1 MNGVKS
7 DVFSFFFLDSCLSFD
22 FLYTKKKK
30 LKKALK
36 KKNSGK
42 GVELN
47 ACLLACLNPFS
58 LSPPPKLTLFHHF
71 NHTHTFSTPGQTL
84 AGLLGGKAA
93 YFATMSSSLSEMD
106 DSFRVLS
113 LPPTAT
119 ETEIKKA
126 YRKLSL
132 RYHPDKA
139 GKDVDPVKAAARFH
153 EINLAYETLM
163 DPAARAR
170 AVQRN
175 AEDAA
180 KRERQQ
186 QYEGKRRQMA
196 DELERSEKE
205 ALQKRQDADR
215 KARER
220 VAKIAELQ
228 QESRRLVKRKQE
240 EIDAKVKQKH
250 QAKADKRRKDEEQAK
265 AEREP
270 ELHPLDKTVRVQF
283 PASQLAQLAG
293 IPEGSLS
300 SPDVPLSTPLAN
312 TLANQFGELEHLQF
326 QFPSSTKKIKREL
339 MALATFKTLQD
350 AWQAVV
356 TGSEMR
362 CTGLLEE
369 CYIGWANY
377 TKVQR
382 GHGSESKDKVYV
394 EPERVKW
401 YKEHGILRPSDVG
414 RVRPTTRLHAAHV
427 QDSKADKD
435 TEGQAKTN
443 GETSS
448 AAVYSKAYE
457 ARTLQRLRDAAQQSL
472 RATSQPQAQIAQ

>member
-1 MNGVKS
+1 
-7 DVFSFFFLDSCLSFD
+7 
-22 FLYTKKKK
+22 
-30 LKKALK
+30 
-36 KKNSGK
+36 
-42 GVELN
+42 
-47 ACLLACLNPFS
+47 
-58 LSPPPKLTLFHHF
+58 
-71 NHTHTFSTPGQTL
+71 
-84 AGLLGGKAA
+84 
-93 YFATMSSSLSEMD
+93 MSSSLSEMD

-119 ETEIKKA
+119 EAEIKKA

-170 AVQRN
+170 TVQRN

-186 QYEGKRRQMA
+186 QYEGKRRRMA

-220 VAKIAELQ
+220 VVKIAELQ
-228 QESRRLVKRKQE
+228 EESRRLVKRKQDE
-240 EIDAKVKQKH
+240 MDAKAKQKKE
-250 QAKADKRRKDEEQAK
+250 AKADKRRKDEEQAK

-270 ELHPLDKTVRVQF
+270 ELHSLDKTVRVQF
-283 PASQLAQLAG
+283 PASQLALLAG
-293 IPEGSLS
+293 TPEGSLS
-300 SPDVPLSTPLAN
+300 APEVSLSTPLAN

-326 QFPSSTKKIKREL
+326 QLPSSAKKMKREL

-356 TGSEMR
+356 TGSELR

-382 GHGSESKDKVYV
+382 GDGSESKDKVYV

-414 RVRPTTRLHAAHV
+414 RVRPMNRPNDV
-427 QDSKADKD
+427 QVEGSKMDRNA
-435 TEGQAKTN
+435 GGPSQAN
-443 GETSS
+443 GGTS
-448 AAVYSKAYE
+448 ATAVYSKAYE
-457 ARTLQRLRDAAQQSL
+457 ARTLERLRDAAQQSL
-472 RATSQPQAQIAQ
+472 HPTLQAQAQTAQ

>member
-1 MNGVKS
+1 M
-7 DVFSFFFLDSCLSFD
+7 
-22 FLYTKKKK
+22 
-30 LKKALK
+30 
-36 KKNSGK
+36 
-42 GVELN
+42 
-47 ACLLACLNPFS
+47 
-58 LSPPPKLTLFHHF
+58 
-71 NHTHTFSTPGQTL
+71 STST
-84 AGLLGGKAA
+84 
-93 YFATMSSSLSEMD
+93 SEMD

-119 ETEIKKA
+119 EAEIKKA

-139 GKDVDPVKAAARFH
+139 GKDVDPAQAAALFH

-175 AEDAA
+175 AEDTA

-215 KARER
+215 RARER

-228 QESRRLVKRKQE
+228 QESRRLIKREQD
-240 EIDAKVKQKH
+240 EIDAKARQKH
-250 QAKADKRRKDEEQAK
+250 EALADKRRKDEEQAK

-293 IPEGSLS
+293 IVEGSIA
-300 SPDVPLSTPLAN
+300 PPTVPLSTPLAN
-312 TLANQFGELEHLQF
+312 ALANQFGELEHLQF
-326 QFPSSTKKIKREL
+326 QLPSSNKKIKREL
-339 MALATFKTLQD
+339 MALATFKRLQD

-356 TGSEMR
+356 TGGEMR

-369 CYIGWANY
+369 SFIGWANY
-377 TKVQR
+377 TKKQR
-382 GHGSESKDKVYV
+382 SDGSDARDKVYV
-394 EPERVKW
+394 EPKRVQW
-401 YKEHGILRPSDVG
+401 YRDHGVLRPSDVG
-414 RVRPTTRLHAAHV
+414 RVRPTTKLHANV
-427 QDSKADKD
+427 QPEAKAEKESHSSSQDTSK
-435 TEGQAKTN
+435 
-443 GETSS
+443 TSS
-448 AAVYSKAYE
+448 ATVYSKAYE
-457 ARTLQRLRDAAQQSL
+457 ARTLQRLRDAAKQSPL
-472 RATSQPQAQIAQ
+472 ASAQPQPQAAQ